1 MSNPLD
7 FTDEM
12 REAEV
17 DGLPKLFVDG
27 VRLFN
32 ERDFFECHELLEEMW
47 RNTSGDEARFYQ
59 GLIQAAVCLYH
70 WGNANFDGAMRLAR
84 TSLEKL
90 DGLPTVFMRLEL
102 QKFLDEYRPMVQPL
116 FGERH
121 MLRPMPASK
130 CPQLVLQGLERETGL
145 GNVP

>member
-12 REAEV
+12 REATV
-17 DGLPKLFVDG
+17 DGLPKLYVDG
-27 VRLFN
+27 IRLFN

-47 RNTSGDEARFYQ
+47 RNTSGDESRFYQ
-59 GLIQAAVCLYH
+59 GLIQVAVCFYH

-90 DGLPTVFMRLEL
+90 DGLPEVFMRLEL
-102 QKFLDEYRPMVQPL
+102 GSFLRVYRPLVQPL
-116 FGERH
+116 FGDR
-121 MLRPMPASK
+121 MLMKPKPAEE
-130 CPQLVLQGLERETGL
+130 CPRLRLQGLERETRFEG
-145 GNVP
+145 